1 MPHRVEHRT
10 TRTAASKPDTRTHGE
25 EFREH
30 AGTHGDGVARRCGV
44 DRRLDRREVVRHAE
58 HHAGG
63 VRGITA
69 AGLRYV
75 HAPRH
80 VVRALRDGDRLGVRD
95 HHRERFGACGD
106 DVGLLASAPSLG
118 RRGRDT
124 SPPAVRSSGEI
135 GISSLYAC
143 GVGVSE
149 DTGSPPSDGAVAT
162 GASHAVR
169 RSAQERT
176 VERRVTSA
184 SERNSSKRS
193 NGADGPGTGSRRG
206 RDTTRFPLVV
216 VHPSHETKGSG
227 QAGCRSRSATRRRS
241 SRSAVRDRT
250 PIGAC
255 ACSAPWAPTQG
266 ASRAALR
273 ASWLPH
279 VHVPAPSDPWH
290 SHRETRGG

>member
-106 DVGLLASAPSLG
+106 DVGLPRQRTFVGEAQERHLAARGPKLG
-118 RRGRDT
+118 GDRNLEPVRVWRRRLGGHRKPAVRRGGCDGGVARREEERAGENGRAQSHIGLRKEFQQAKQRRGR
-124 SPPAVRSSGEI
+124 S
-135 GISSLYAC
+135 
-143 GVGVSE
+143 
-149 DTGSPPSDGAVAT
+149 
-162 GASHAVR
+162 
-169 RSAQERT
+169 
-176 VERRVTSA
+176 
-184 SERNSSKRS
+184 RN
-193 NGADGPGTGSRRG
+193 G
-206 RDTTRFPLVV
+206 L
-216 VHPSHETKGSG
+216 
-227 QAGCRSRSATRRRS
+227 
-241 SRSAVRDRT
+241 
-250 PIGAC
+250 
-255 ACSAPWAPTQG
+255 
-266 ASRAALR
+266 
-273 ASWLPH
+273 ASW
-279 VHVPAPSDPWH
+279 A
-290 SHRETRGG
+290 